1 MTPMRDG
8 DMICGYSR
16 VSTAEQRAGL
26 DAQTRDLQAAGCER
40 IWSEQTSSVGHRPQL
55 DEVLRFVRSGDA
67 LVITKPDRLARST
80 RQLLD
85 IVEDLD
91 RRGVSL
97 ILLSMGGQ
105 RIDSKSPTG
114 KMTLTILAAMAEFE
128 RGLMLERQ
136 REGIAAAAAARK
148 YIGRKPTARAKTDE
162 IVRLACD
169 GVTRAM
175 IARTLK
181 LSEASVYRALAGRG
195 PAGPR
200 AKQATG

>member
-1 MTPMRDG
+1 
-8 DMICGYSR
+8 MICGYSR

-26 DAQTRDLQAAGCER
+26 DAQTRDLQAADCER
-40 IWSEQTSSVGHRPQL
+40 IWSEQTSSVGPRPQL
-55 DEVLRFVRSGDA
+55 DEVLRFVRNGDT
-67 LVITKPDRLARST
+67 LVITRPDRLARST

-91 RRGVSL
+91 RREVSL

-105 RIDSKSPTG
+105 KIDSRSPTG

-136 REGIAAAAAARK
+136 REGIAAAAAAGK
-148 YIGRKPTARAKTDE
+148 YKGRKPTARAKAGD
-162 IVRLACD
+162 IVRLA
-169 GVTRAM
+169 GEGATRAI

-181 LSEASVYRALAGRG
+181 VSEASVYRVLASHG
-195 PAGPR
+195 PVGPR
-200 AKQATG
+200 ARPTQRVP